1 VLPSYAGAMKYM
13 ENFSDPTDKY
23 IVECEVKNY
32 RKKAHAR
39 SEVFL
44 ADTIKLGKE
53 AVPC

>member
-1 VLPSYAGAMKYM
+1 
-13 ENFSDPTDKY
+13 
-23 IVECEVKNY
+23 VKRY
-32 RKKAHAR
+32 RKKEHAR